1 MIGVFGGTFDPIHF
15 GHLRPALELLQQLQ
29 LEEVRFIPCR
39 NPPHREMPGAT
50 PAQRLQMVRVAM
62 EGVPGFRVD
71 TRELDRDGASY
82 MVDTLKS
89 LRAELPQARLCLLLG
104 MDALLGF
111 QRWHRWQEILE
122 LAHLVGAHRPGW
134 APPRQGEFATLMKSR
149 RAVKTAELE
158 AKAAGLILLQPVTQ
172 LEISA
177 TAIRA
182 LIAAGASARFLLPD
196 PVREL
201 IEREAIYH
209 SG

>member
-29 LEEVRFIPCR
+29 LDEVRFIPSR
-39 NPPHREMPGAT
+39 NPPHRDTPSAT
-50 PAQRLQMVRVAM
+50 SKQRLQMVRVAVA
-62 EGVPGFRVD
+62 GVAGFRVD
-71 TRELDRDGASY
+71 TRELDRDGPSF

-89 LRAELPQARLCLLLG
+89 LRAEFPQTRLCLLLG

-134 APPRQGEFATLMKSR
+134 TPPRQGEFATLMESQ
-149 RAVKTAELE
+149 RAVNTAELE
-158 AKAAGLILLQPVTQ
+158 RKAAGLILLQPVTQ

-182 LIAAGASARFLLPD
+182 LVAAGASARFLLPD
-196 PVREL
+196 AVGEL
-201 IEREAIYH
+201 IEREAIYR